1 MSRRYSRRAFLRRTA
16 SAGLAL
22 PLLGSLP
29 GQLARAAGEASFPK
43 RFVVFFTPNGT
54 NPDTWFPTPGVG
66 ESDFALTDLHGPL
79 VPFKDRLLFLRGVHM
94 KSVDVGPGEPHQ
106 QGMGGILTG
115 SHLQEGS
122 FVGGDGSLAGW
133 GNGISVDQR
142 IANAWA
148 GSTPRKSLELGV
160 RVNGSEVRHRL
171 SYSGPAQ
178 PLPPMTDPADAFTQ
192 LFGGFTVEPSEAA
205 AIRDRRKSVIDAA
218 QAQMAHVRH
227 RVSVAYRLKL
237 DAHLQHLR
245 QLEVQ
250 VLTQTVLGESCAI
263 PAPPPALD
271 ANSEDEM
278 GQVAPLMIQQL
289 VMSLACDITRVAT
302 LQMSSG
308 ANNIRFPFLYSY
320 ADDHVLSHAGP
331 SDATS
336 IAEWSLRQHWYSSQF
351 AYLLGLMDA
360 IPEGS
365 GSLLDNSLVLWCS
378 ELGRGSTHSHNDIP
392 FILAGG
398 AGGTVAPGRYL
409 QFADRNHNDLLVA
422 ILNAMGVA
430 ATSFGDPDYSVDG
443 ALAGILS

>member
-1 MSRRYSRRAFLRRTA
+1 M
-16 SAGLAL
+16 
-22 PLLGSLP
+22 
-29 GQLARAAGEASFPK
+29 Q
-43 RFVVFFTPNGT
+43 FVVFSDDWGRRPSAPQHLFAVLARRHEVLWVEPAGLRRPRLTASDARRSLAKLRGFGPGT
-54 NPDTWFPTPGVG
+54 AAAVEDPWLPQPP
-66 ESDFALTDLHGPL
+66 SLRRL
-79 VPFKDRLLFLRGVHM
+79 VPPVVPAYGVAPIRLL
-94 KSVDVGPGEPHQ
+94 
-106 QGMGGILTG
+106 
-115 SHLQEGS
+115 
-122 FVGGDGSLAGW
+122 
-133 GNGISVDQR
+133 N
-142 IANAWA
+142 
-148 GSTPRKSLELGV
+148 
-160 RVNGSEVRHRL
+160 
-171 SYSGPAQ
+171 
-178 PLPPMTDPADAFTQ
+178 
-192 LFGGFTVEPSEAA
+192 
-205 AIRDRRKSVIDAA
+205 DAA
-218 QAQMAHVRH
+218 MTRAVNNATASLGFDRPVVVSTIPTMAGV
-227 RVSVAYRLKL
+227 VGK
-237 DAHLQHLR
+237 
-245 QLEVQ
+245 
-250 VLTQTVLGESCAI
+250 LGESCAI